1 MSQSMSISRRRV
13 SNSIR
18 RRMSFMSI
26 SSIVSDDD
34 DRDDNMNKK
43 EVRFATK
50 GKLHVYNSRTSDPK
64 ETWYDYSDYAQ
75 FREDRAFDASR
86 IRGRHPD
93 DLNKEEE
100 CFWGLENLIVGDLRE
115 RVIRTRNNINYDLAA
130 AQNRQWEE
138 RRLNPNMM
146 RSASTKH
153 SEWSSN
159 VARKKALFYR
169 MPKMCFIKSLFPR
182 SATSTA
188 ACCLCVE

>member
-1 MSQSMSISRRRV
+1 MNESTAMSQSMSISRRL
-13 SNSIR
+13 SMSMKNS
-18 RRMSFMSI
+18 MSI

-34 DRDDNMNKK
+34 DSRDDDMIKK

-50 GKLHVYNSRTSDPK
+50 GKLHIYNSRTDDARS
-64 ETWYDYSDYAQ
+64 TWYDASDYLS

-93 DLNKEEE
+93 DLNQEEE

-115 RVIRTRNNINYDLAA
+115 RVIRTRHNINYDLAA

-146 RSASTKH
+146 RSASTRH

-169 MPKMCFIKSLFPR
+169 
-182 SATSTA
+182 TQ
-188 ACCLCVE
+188 

>member
-1 MSQSMSISRRRV
+1 MNESTTMSQNMSSRRMSISRRRM

-18 RRMSFMSI
+18 RRMSCMSI
-26 SSIVSDDD
+26 SSIVSDDDD

-64 ETWYDYSDYAQ
+64 ETWYDCSDYLS
-75 FREDRAFDASR
+75 FREDRALDASR

-93 DLNKEEE
+93 DLNQEDE

-115 RVIRTRNNINYDLAA
+115 RVIRTRNSINYDLAA

-138 RRLNPNMM
+138 RRLNANMM
-146 RSASTKH
+146 RAASTKH
-153 SEWSSN
+153 SEWSSD

-169 MPKMCFIKSLFPR
+169 SQVSMHY
-182 SATSTA
+182 
-188 ACCLCVE
+188 

>member
-1 MSQSMSISRRRV
+1 MNESTAMNQSTAMRQSMSISRRM

-18 RRMSFMSI
+18 RRMSCL
-26 SSIVSDDD
+26 SIVSDDD
-34 DRDDNMNKK
+34 DDRDDINKK

-138 RRLNPNMM
+138 RRLNPSLM

-169 MPKMCFIKSLFPR
+169 TQVAMH
-182 SATSTA
+182 
-188 ACCLCVE
+188 

>member
-1 MSQSMSISRRRV
+1 MNESTAMSQSMSISRRL
-13 SNSIR
+13 SMSMKNSINKSTK
-18 RRMSFMSI
+18 MISCMSI

-34 DRDDNMNKK
+34 DDRDDDMNKK

-50 GKLHVYNSRTSDPK
+50 GKLHIYNSRTSNPK
-64 ETWYDYSDYAQ
+64 ESWFDASDYAQ

-93 DLNKEEE
+93 DLNQEDE

-169 MPKMCFIKSLFPR
+169 TQVSMHY
-182 SATSTA
+182 
-188 ACCLCVE
+188 

>member
-1 MSQSMSISRRRV
+1 MNESTAMNQSTAMSQSMSIISRRM

-18 RRMSFMSI
+18 RRISCISI

-34 DRDDNMNKK
+34 DYRDDDINKK

-93 DLNKEEE
+93 DLNQEEE

-115 RVIRTRNNINYDLAA
+115 RVIRTRKNINYDLAA

-138 RRLNPNMM
+138 RRLNPSLM

-169 MPKMCFIKSLFPR
+169 TQVAMH
-182 SATSTA
+182 
-188 ACCLCVE
+188 

>member
-1 MSQSMSISRRRV
+1 MNESTAMSQSMSINRRV
-13 SNSIR
+13 SMSMKRSINKSTKM
-18 RRMSFMSI
+18 MSC
-26 SSIVSDDD
+26 IVSDDDDD

-50 GKLHVYNSRTSDPK
+50 GKLHIYNSRTSNPK
-64 ETWYDYSDYAQ
+64 ESWFDASDYAQ

-93 DLNKEEE
+93 DLNQEDE

-115 RVIRTRNNINYDLAA
+115 RVIRTRNNINFSVAY

-146 RSASTKH
+146 RSASTRH

-169 MPKMCFIKSLFPR
+169 TQVSMHY
-182 SATSTA
+182 
-188 ACCLCVE
+188 

>member
-1 MSQSMSISRRRV
+1 
-13 SNSIR
+13 
-18 RRMSFMSI
+18 MSI

-34 DRDDNMNKK
+34 DDRDDDMNKK

-50 GKLHVYNSRTSDPK
+50 GKLHIYNSRTSNPK
-64 ETWYDYSDYAQ
+64 ESWYDASDYHS

-93 DLNKEEE
+93 DLNQEDE

-169 MPKMCFIKSLFPR
+169 TQVSMHY
-182 SATSTA
+182 
-188 ACCLCVE
+188 